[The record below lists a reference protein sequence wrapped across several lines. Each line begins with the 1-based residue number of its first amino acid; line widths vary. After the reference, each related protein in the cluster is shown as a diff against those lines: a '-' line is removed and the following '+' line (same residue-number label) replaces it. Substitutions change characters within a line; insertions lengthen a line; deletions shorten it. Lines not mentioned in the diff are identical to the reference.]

1 MNGNFSFD
9 GETINDGDFNN
20 FYAEFV
26 NMTEG
31 GIQYSSPIGTFAP
44 KGESSPVVDPKK
56 APKKGGLFK
65 GVGDFI
71 KSDTGRAVLTGV
83 SQGLEAQGV
92 GSGSGGGTEGAPTN
106 TNPQQGMSTGTIIGI
121 SIGVLALVGGVIYFV
136 SKK

>member
-1 MNGNFSFD
+1 MNGNFAFD

-31 GIQYSSPIGTFAP
+31 GTQYTSPIGQFIP
-44 KGESSPVVDPKK
+44 KGESSPVVDPAKK
-56 APKKGGLFK
+56 PAKGGFFK
-65 GVGDFI
+65 GLGDFVR
-71 KSDTGRAVLTGV
+71 SDTGRAVLTGV

-106 TNPQQGMSTGTIIGI
+106 PNKQPRMSTGTIIGI

-136 SKK
+136 TKK